1 MAPRIQS
8 PSSIN
13 YYKMCPR
20 CYYYRY
26 IKKVQLPGSIHL
38 LRGNLVHNAL
48 EDFFKVGITSIH
60 KEHYEMELNIIL
72 QSLFKTKWDEAKSEL
87 DELGLNEKQQQFY
100 FQESVN
106 MINNWFAR
114 LISRVNRR
122 AERTN
127 LEESFNTF
135 KPLTE
140 EYYESKTHM
149 VRGYIDAI
157 EHIEG
162 ATTLIDYKT
171 SKRDHMSEE
180 YKLQLAIYA
189 LMYEDKHGTKP
200 ASVGIDFLRHG
211 IRYLEVNQEL
221 VDHAVKECKLIQE
234 KTQTENI
241 EDYQKSGHIF
251 CECSKYEEILEK
263 TTLDQF
269 Q

>member
-1 MAPRIQS
+1 
-8 PSSIN
+8 
-13 YYKMCPR
+13 
-20 CYYYRY
+20 
-26 IKKVQLPGSIHL
+26 
-38 LRGNLVHNAL
+38 LVHSAL
-48 EDFFKVGITSIH
+48 EDFFKLGIDSIH
-60 KEHYEMELNIIL
+60 EEHYEMELNIIL
-72 QSLFKTKWDEAKSEL
+72 QSLFKTKWDEAKTEL
-87 DELGLNEKQQQFY
+87 NELGFNEKQQNFY

-114 LISRVNRR
+114 FISKVNRR
-122 AERTN
+122 AKRTN
-127 LEESFNTF
+127 LEEAFNTY
-135 KPLTE
+135 KPKTE
-140 EYYESKTHM
+140 EYYESKEHM

-157 EHIEG
+157 EDVEET
-162 ATTLIDYKT
+162 TTLIDYKT

-211 IRYLEVNQEL
+211 IRYLEVNQAL
-221 VDHAVKECKLIQE
+221 VDLAKKECKEIQE

-241 EDYQKSGHIF
+241 EDYPQTGHIF
-251 CECSKYEEILEK
+251 CECKKYEEILEK